1 MSGEGINALDAAVL
15 AYSSVSSMR
24 QQLKPTDRY
33 IIDEAPIYH
42 RVDHIG
48 YMASSNTAVM
58 LLTVRLT
65 LICREQQR

>member
-42 RVDHIG
+42 
-48 YMASSNTAVM
+48 
-58 LLTVRLT
+58 
-65 LICREQQR
+65 